1 MSETVVA
8 AKGLVAGYGDVSV
21 VRNLDLEVT
30 AGEVVLLLGANGA
43 GKTTTLRTIAG
54 LLPALTGDINVCGAP
69 VSPERAHT
77 MRRRGFSYVPDDRN
91 LVSGLSVRENLRVA
105 AVRGGMS
112 LDEALDYFP
121 SLRQRARLKAG
132 SLSGGEQQML
142 AIVRALMN
150 RPKALIIDEMSTGLA
165 PLLVQHLMA
174 AITDVAKQH
183 GTGVLLVEQHV
194 TLALEVADRAYVLV
208 HGELSLHAPA
218 AELRRSPER
227 LASAYL
233 GLTTVP
239 AI

>member
-1 MSETVVA
+1 MSETVIAVG
-8 AKGLVAGYGDVSV
+8 GLHAGYGDVSV
-21 VRNLDLEVT
+21 VRNLDLDVT

-54 LLPALTGDINVCGAP
+54 LLPALRGDIEVCGAP
-69 VSPERAHT
+69 VSPERAHA

-91 LVSGLSVRENLRVA
+91 LVSGLSVKDNLRVA

-121 SLRQRARLKAG
+121 SLRERAKLKAG

-150 RPKALIIDEMSTGLA
+150 RPKVLIIDEMSTGLA

-174 AITDVAKQH
+174 AITEVAKEV

-194 TLALEVADRAYVLV
+194 TMALDAADRAYVLV
-208 HGELSLHAPA
+208 QGELSLQAPA
-218 AELRRSPER
+218 AELRSSPER

-233 GLTTVP
+233 GFATAP
-239 AI
+239 AT